1 MMIPLYENYLKEVS
15 DIIRRIEKLAS
26 ERNTLLSITSQ
37 NSTIKMV
44 QLAEVSDK
52 LTKNL
57 VEYYRKTSDEFMRR
71 QSLLQKEKE
80 IVYDKMLDYLD
91 TRNKKGC

>member
-1 MMIPLYENYLKEVS
+1 MIPLYENYLKEVS